1 MSRLSSA
8 SSMMSTRGRAASL
21 RRSTDDTIAPLSP
34 GHQPLNGEFRREAG
48 LRGQAASRAR
58 RPGGYF
64 DFDPGDVGGDADG
77 GSLTRPKA
85 TVTVSPGLM
94 VCTTAVGKR
103 TFTGPSVVWSVSTP
117 VCGSTFCTLP
127 VTCAVNAAATTS
139 ACGVAWRC

>member
-1 MSRLSSA
+1 MSRLPSA
-8 SSMMSTRGRAASL
+8 SSTMSTRGRAASL

-34 GHQPLNGEFRREAG
+34 GHQPLNGGF
-48 LRGQAASRAR
+48 R